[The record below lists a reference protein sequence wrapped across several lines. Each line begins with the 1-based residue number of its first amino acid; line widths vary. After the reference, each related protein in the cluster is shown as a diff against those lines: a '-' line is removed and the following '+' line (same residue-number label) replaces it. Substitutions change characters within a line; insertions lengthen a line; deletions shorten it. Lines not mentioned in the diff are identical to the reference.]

1 VYGLGE
7 LALPVGLRQR
17 VGEGRVAGFDAGDR
31 GPSRLGGGEEFGA
44 PVGGVGPVLGE
55 PVVDQQV
62 GDPLH
67 ALPGDPHRAGDAG
80 HRQRVAEDRAEHLP
94 PGGGEPGGAGQL
106 LRDGEELA
114 VEPEDPEGAA
124 AQQLLAPQRV
134 PVRGSP
140 PSQQPVASPSSPSTL
155 PARPTT
161 CRGIGPPT
169 EQDADTAS
177 ASRTFTLTGMT
188 PQTDPRAGAAVK
200 AADRAHVFHS
210 WSAQELIDPL
220 AVAGAEGSYFWDYD
234 GNRYLD
240 LTSGLVYTNIGYQH
254 PKVVAAIQEQAARLT
269 TFAPAFA
276 VEARSEAA
284 RLIAERTPGDL
295 DKIFFTNG
303 GADAVEHAVR
313 MARLHTGRAKV
324 LSAYRSY
331 HGGTQQAV
339 NLTGDPRRWASDT
352 ATAGVVHF
360 WAPFLYRSRF
370 YAETEE
376 QETARALEHLETT
389 IAFEG
394 PATIAAIILETIPGT
409 AGIMVPPPGYLAGVR
424 EICDRHGIVFVL
436 DEVMAGFGRTG
447 EWFAADLFGVVPD
460 LMTFAKGVNSG
471 YVPLGGVAISGA
483 IADTFGK
490 RPYPGGLTYSGHPL
504 ACAAAVATI
513 QVMAEEGVV
522 ENAERLGASVVEP
535 GLRALA
541 ERHPSVGEVRGV
553 GMFWAVEL
561 VKNRE
566 TREPLVP
573 YNAAGEANAPMAAF
587 GAAAKKAGV
596 WPFVNMNRTHFVPP
610 LNVSESEVK
619 EGLAALDKAL
629 SAADEFTA

>member
-1 VYGLGE
+1 
-7 LALPVGLRQR
+7 
-17 VGEGRVAGFDAGDR
+17 
-31 GPSRLGGGEEFGA
+31 
-44 PVGGVGPVLGE
+44 
-55 PVVDQQV
+55 
-62 GDPLH
+62 
-67 ALPGDPHRAGDAG
+67 
-80 HRQRVAEDRAEHLP
+80 
-94 PGGGEPGGAGQL
+94 
-106 LRDGEELA
+106 
-114 VEPEDPEGAA
+114 
-124 AQQLLAPQRV
+124 
-134 PVRGSP
+134 
-140 PSQQPVASPSSPSTL
+140 
-155 PARPTT
+155 
-161 CRGIGPPT
+161 
-169 EQDADTAS
+169 
-177 ASRTFTLTGMT
+177 MT
-188 PQTDPRAGAAVK
+188 PQPNPEAGAAVK

-234 GNRYLD
+234 GRRYLD
-240 LTSGLVYTNIGYQH
+240 FTSGLVYTNIGYQH
-254 PKVVAAIQEQAARLT
+254 PKVVAAIQEQAARMT

-303 GADAVEHAVR
+303 GADAVEHALR
-313 MARLHTGRAKV
+313 MARLHTGRPKV

-339 NLTGDPRRWASDT
+339 NVTGDPRRWASDS

-376 QETARALEHLETT
+376 QECARALEHLETT

-394 PATIAAIILETIPGT
+394 PSTIAAVILETVPGT
-409 AGIMVPPPGYLAGVR
+409 AGIMPPPPGYLAGVR
-424 EICDRHGIVFVL
+424 ALCDKYGIVLVL

-447 EWFAADLFGVVPD
+447 TWFAADLYDVVPD

-471 YVPLGGVAISGA
+471 YVPLGGVAISA
-483 IADTFGK
+483 EIAATFAT

-513 QVMAEEGVV
+513 NVMEEEGVV
-522 ENAERLGASVVEP
+522 ENAASLGASVVGP
-535 GLRALA
+535 GLRELA
-541 ERHPSVGEVRGV
+541 ERHPSVGEVRGT

-561 VKNRE
+561 VRDRE

-573 YNAAGEANAPMAAF
+573 YNASGEANAPMAAF
-587 GAAAKKAGV
+587 AAAAKKAGL
-596 WPFVNMNRTHFVPP
+596 WPFVNMNRTHVVPP
-610 LNVSESEVK
+610 LNTSEAELK
-619 EGLAALDKAL
+619 EGLAALDAAL
-629 SAADEFTA
+629 SVADEYVR